1 MYRDRVASLFSL
13 AEFML
18 IAHRDQVQQP
28 LSKLFVVPVTSDNYE
43 SCVLLSVALTLLSDT
58 YFTTGWV
65 GGRGPFVKRTAGDVM
80 VVVGGFWRAMA
91 ERGGGV
97 AHPSCFHIAAFEKA
111 INANMQ
117 SMTNRNQSSFKLFGV
132 TKVHRAEREAGDHAC
147 FCSYDAA
154 RVARYAALWPG
165 APLSEFE
172 REVVDLT
179 DLPSSPLPPSPPSL
193 PSSPLLV
200 PAPAPSTP
208 VVSIFDGLPDLP
220 LAAAPVALLLDDDDE
235 AEAPST
241 ELFSPAS
248 LAGEEEEPEAEE
260 EEEEEEQPPAK
271 RARLMHAFLASVEE
285 TKRQAEQLGLRVSV
299 EPRSL
304 PLSPFSLGADSAIDA
319 PLSPFFF

>member
-1 MYRDRVASLFSL
+1 VYRDRVASLFSL

-117 SMTNRNQSSFKLFGV
+117 SMTNRNHSSFKLFGS

-147 FCSYDAA
+147 FCGYDAA

-179 DLPSSPLPPSPPSL
+179 DVASLPSSPLPPSPPSL

-200 PAPAPSTP
+200 PAPAPSAP
-208 VVSIFDGLPDLP
+208 VVVSIFDGLPDLP
-220 LAAAPVALLLDDDDE
+220 LAAAPFALLLDDDDDDE

-248 LAGEEEEPEAEE
+248 LAGEEEEDD
-260 EEEEEEQPPAK
+260 EQPPAK

-285 TKRQAEQLGLRVSV
+285 TKRQAEQLGLRVAV
-299 EPRSL
+299 EPRSR
-304 PLSPFSLGADSAIDA
+304 PLSPFSLGADSAVDV